1 MLLKNMLSPC
11 NRDISYCTCTQTLS
25 DTDLIAI
32 RTSAGV
38 NNSVFFEDKD
48 ITRGTLSIPTHKTF
62 KSDIFMK
69 LYLMNVD
76 FVVSLPTR

>member
-1 MLLKNMLSPC
+1 MH
-11 NRDISYCTCTQTLS
+11 TETLS

-62 KSDIFMK
+62 KSNVNFTGFVSIK
-69 LYLMNVD
+69 LANTSVQCMIHQLK
-76 FVVSLPTR
+76 